1 MNKIPNPFRK
11 PTLQEVIQ
19 RQMDEAELTLLD
31 HEAAASY
38 HTKMAEACR
47 DTIMRLKTKALLT
60 A

>member
-1 MNKIPNPFRK
+1 MNKLPNPFRK

-38 HTKMAEACR
+38 HTKMAEVCR
-47 DTIMRLKTKALLT
+47 DNIKRLKTKALLT

>member
-38 HTKMAEACR
+38 HTKMAEVCR
-47 DTIMRLKTKALLT
+47 DNIKRLKTKALLT

>member
-19 RQMDEAELTLLD
+19 RQMNDAEMSLLV
-31 HEAAASY
+31 HEAAATY
-38 HTKMAEACR
+38 HTKMAEACQDAIR
-47 DTIMRLKTKALLT
+47 RLKTKALLT

>member
-19 RQMDEAELTLLD
+19 RQMNDAELSLLT
-31 HEAAASY
+31 HEAAATY

-47 DTIMRLKTKALLT
+47 DAIRRLKTRALLT
-60 A
+60 D

>member
-11 PTLQEVIQ
+11 PTLQEVVQ
-19 RQMDEAELTLLD
+19 RQLDEAELILLD

-38 HTKMAEACR
+38 HTKVAEACR
-47 DTIMRLKTKALLT
+47 DTIKRLQTKALLL

>member
-38 HTKMAEACR
+38 HTKMAEVCR
-47 DTIMRLKTKALLT
+47 DTIKRLKTKALLAT
-60 A
+60 

>member
-19 RQMDEAELTLLD
+19 RQMNEAELALLT

-47 DTIMRLKTKALLT
+47 DTIMRLKTRALLT
-60 A
+60 S